1 LNARKKQ
8 SATLINGHRATI
20 NDFLDCQIRTIV
32 SRGLPLTYFDDP
44 EVQRSYFCLTDKD
57 DISFSNATT
66 IRTHLINVKLPEV
79 KNTITRRLHDKHARS
94 SKVALQVDG
103 WSQKNS
109 RSGFFAM
116 IGHWITADM
125 KWQEA
130 LLSFKPT
137 EAAHAGDK
145 LAAFVLDVLQD
156 FDVIERTIAITADNA
171 GNNRTMVENLNAG
184 LDASGGSHLTRLPCL
199 SHVVQLAQGALL
211 KKLKCKPT
219 NEQINRNF
227 DSNAVL
233 SERMRYNLQSVGHT
247 AKKTA
252 GEQSKPKVMPKGR
265 PKSKSAPQ
273 QRVKASVRAPTSA
286 RTQGRRS
293 ATSQFKIL
301 PNAPGFKNREVK
313 RPMAKG
319 KGRMDE
325 DESSS
330 DAESELPTDSGDGD
344 VTEISITLW
353 KVCHEDNVVLKVVVN
368 C

>member
-1 LNARKKQ
+1 V
-8 SATLINGHRATI
+8 
-20 NDFLDCQIRTIV
+20 NDFLDCQIRTII
-32 SRGLPLTYFDDP
+32 SRGFPLTYFDDP

-79 KNTITRRLHDKHARS
+79 KSTITRRLHDKHARS
-94 SKVALQVDG
+94 SSKIALQVDG

-109 RSGFFAM
+109 RSGFSAM

-125 KWQEA
+125 KWQET

-145 LAAFVLDVLQD
+145 LAVFVLDVLQD

-171 GNNRTMVENLNAG
+171 GKNRTMVENLNAG

-211 KKLKCKPT
+211 KRLKCKPT

-233 SERMRYNLQSVGHT
+233 SERMRYNLQTVGQT
-247 AKKTA
+247 AKK
-252 GEQSKPKVMPKGR
+252 R
-265 PKSKSAPQ
+265 PENNQNRRLCPSVALILSLHRSSA
-273 QRVKASVRAPTSA
+273 S
-286 RTQGRRS
+286 
-293 ATSQFKIL
+293 
-301 PNAPGFKNREVK
+301 
-313 RPMAKG
+313 RP
-319 KGRMDE
+319 
-325 DESSS
+325 
-330 DAESELPTDSGDGD
+330 
-344 VTEISITLW
+344 V
-353 KVCHEDNVVLKVVVN
+353 
-368 C
+368 